1 MNKTAIYPG
10 SFDPP
15 TNGHLDLIER
25 GLKLFDKVTIAILC
39 NPAKEKSGL
48 FTIDERM
55 EMLNDIFAGQD
66 RIEVDSHYGLL
77 VDYAVQKNAQAILRG
92 LRAVSDFEYEFQM
105 ALMNRRLK
113 REIQTV
119 FLVSGFKWIFTSS
132 SIVKEAASFG
142 GDVESMV
149 PPIVNRKL
157 KEKYGFA

>member
-25 GLKLFDKVTIAILC
+25 GLKLFDKVTIAILS
-39 NPAKEKSGL
+39 NPAKAKGL
-48 FTIDERM
+48 FTLDERM
-55 EMLNDIFAGQD
+55 EMLNDIYAGQE
-66 RIEVDSHYGLL
+66 RIEVDTHYGLL

-113 REIQTV
+113 RQIQTV

-132 SIVKEAASFG
+132 SIVKEVASFG

>member
-1 MNKTAIYPG
+1 MKKTAIYPG

-25 GLKLFDKVTIAILC
+25 GLKLFDKVTIAILS

-55 EMLNDIFAGQD
+55 EMLNDIFAGQE

-105 ALMNRRLK
+105 ALMNRRLR
-113 REIQTV
+113 REIQSV

>member
-25 GLKLFDKVTIAILC
+25 GLKLFDKVTIAILS

-48 FTIDERM
+48 FSIDERM
-55 EMLNDIFAGQD
+55 EMLNDIFAGQE

-92 LRAVSDFEYEFQM
+92 LRAVSDFEYEFQL

>member
-39 NPAKEKSGL
+39 NPAKAKGL
-48 FTIDERM
+48 FTLDERM
-55 EMLNDIFAGQD
+55 EMLNDIYAGQE
-66 RIEVDSHYGLL
+66 RIEVDTHYGLL

-113 REIQTV
+113 RQIQTV

-132 SIVKEAASFG
+132 SIVKEVASFG

>member
-25 GLKLFDKVTIAILC
+25 GLKLFDKVTIAILS
-39 NPAKEKSGL
+39 NPAKKKSGL

-66 RIEVDSHYGLL
+66 RIEVDTHYGLL

-92 LRAVSDFEYEFQM
+92 LRAVSDFDYEFQL

-119 FLVSGFKWIFTSS
+119 FLVSGFKWIFISS

>member
-1 MNKTAIYPG
+1 MKKTAIYPG

-25 GLKLFDKVTIAILC
+25 GLKLFDKVTIAILS

-55 EMLNDIFAGQD
+55 EMLNDIFAGQE

-105 ALMNRRLK
+105 ALTNRRLA
-113 REIQTV
+113 EDIETV
-119 FLVSGFKWIFTSS
+119 FLMPSEKHSFISSTLLKEVSALGADVSTLVPGF
-132 SIVKEAASFG
+132 VQE
-142 GDVESMV
+142 
-149 PPIVNRKL
+149 KL
-157 KEKYGFA
+157 KAKLAL